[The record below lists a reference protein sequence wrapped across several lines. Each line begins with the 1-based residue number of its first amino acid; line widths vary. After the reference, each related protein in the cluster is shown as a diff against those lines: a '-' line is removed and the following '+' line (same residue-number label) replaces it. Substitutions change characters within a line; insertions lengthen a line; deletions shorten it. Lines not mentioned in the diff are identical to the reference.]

1 MRKKLYGV
9 HPCVELGIKCPVS
22 FKWGIEEIETCR
34 RLPQSESIDAAEA
47 RPDVRLELDTPK
59 LGGETGRHPLD
70 MPDGRTPCDRTGGC
84 AFLRRHFQG
93 AKRLRDRQ

>member
-1 MRKKLYGV
+1 MKKLTRDRV
-9 HPCVELGIKCPVS
+9 VPIIS
-22 FKWGIEEIETCR
+22 
-34 RLPQSESIDAAEA
+34 A

-59 LGGETGRHPLD
+59 VGEETGRHPLD

-93 AKRLRDRQ
+93 AKGLRDRARKIP